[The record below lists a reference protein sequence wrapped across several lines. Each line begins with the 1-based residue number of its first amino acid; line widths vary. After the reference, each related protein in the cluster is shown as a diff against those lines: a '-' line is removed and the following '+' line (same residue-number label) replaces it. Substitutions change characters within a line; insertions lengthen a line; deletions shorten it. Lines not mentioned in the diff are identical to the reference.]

1 MGAIWASKSLQD
13 VLGPGT
19 HGTTFGGTPVVS
31 AHALKAL
38 EIIER
43 EDLAKNATEIGS
55 YMAEQIG
62 QLISA
67 HPTVLREVR
76 GLGLMIGV
84 ELAENIDAFA
94 NNKKPASV
102 QIVNRLHDAG
112 LITIPAG
119 VNVFR
124 LLPPLNI
131 SKTDADEGL
140 STIEIVIKQLTS

>member
-1 MGAIWASKSLQD
+1 M
-13 VLGPGT
+13 
-19 HGTTFGGTPVVS
+19 VS

-43 EDLAKNATEIGS
+43 DGLAKNATETGS
-55 YMAEQIG
+55 YIAEQIG
-62 QLISA
+62 HLIA
-67 HPTVLREVR
+67 AYPTVLQEVR

-84 ELAENIDAFA
+84 ELADKIAVFA
-94 NNKKPASV
+94 DSKQPASV

-112 LITIPAG
+112 LLTIPAG
-119 VNVFR
+119 ARVFR

-140 STIEIVIKQLTS
+140 SIIEGVIKELAS